1 MCLKK
6 GRIIKALSGF
16 YYVKAF
22 DDLKTYACRGRG
34 LFRNKNISP
43 LVGDIVSFETTADK
57 EGYLKEIFERKNE
70 LIRPPIANVT
80 KALVVSSITEPKF
93 SSQLLNR
100 FLVIVESKGINP
112 MIVLTKKDLAS
123 ERDLEI
129 VRQYKEQYEKI
140 GYPVIYFSLSEGT
153 VSSRLYDFLKADVTV
168 IMGQSGVGKSTI
180 LNTIDSSFAI
190 ETGEISKS
198 LGRGRHT
205 TRHVELHEINGGL
218 VADTPGFSSIEFS
231 DIEAEQLADCFI
243 DIKEY
248 AQSCKFRS
256 CMHVKEPKCAVK
268 IAVEQGDVEKER
280 YEHYLL
286 FLEEILS
293 RKPRYTS

>member
-1 MCLKK
+1 MFLKK

-16 YYVKAF
+16 YYVK
-22 DDLKTYACRGRG
+22 DENDKKQYACKGRG

-43 LVGDIVSFETTADK
+43 LVGDFVTFDQTNAK
-57 EGYLKEIFERKNE
+57 EGYITDILERKNE
-70 LIRPPIANVT
+70 LVRPPIANVS

-93 SSQLLNR
+93 SAQLLNR
-100 FLVIVESKGINP
+100 FLVIVESKEIKP
-112 MIVLTKKDLAS
+112 MIVLTKKDLAT
-123 ERDLEI
+123 EKELAVVAE
-129 VRQYKEQYEKI
+129 YKKQYESI
-140 GYPVIYFSLSEGT
+140 GYPVIYFSLQEND
-153 VSSRLYDFLKADVTV
+153 VSPDLLAFLKKDVTV

-190 ETGEISKS
+190 ETAEISKS

-218 VADTPGFSSIEFS
+218 VADTPGFSSIEFAH
-231 DIEAEQLADCFI
+231 IEAEQLGNFFI
-243 DIKEY
+243 DIKEHAPY
-248 AQSCKFRS
+248 CKFRS

-268 IAVEQGDVEKER
+268 QAVDNGKIIQER
-280 YEHYLL
+280 YDHYIL

-293 RKPRYTS
+293 RKPRYSS